1 VPDTQRSGAPAH
13 IIVGSLVLVLVLAW
27 LPGQSQASATRWW
40 VATAIVPLGL
50 LGLPLQRLGRR
61 AWWLVPWGLLALSA
75 LAGAAWVRDPG
86 AALHTGLIQISWV
99 AALAMGLQV
108 AADADSRRAWPYWVA
123 AAGAAA
129 AVPGIV
135 EPGGTLGNPSL
146 LAGLLVGTTL
156 WTGLALKDVESSKWL
171 VKGGLLLS
179 LALQAAALI
188 RCGSLGAWGALA
200 CGTLA
205 WAVIVTTRTPRSR
218 AAALGILVLI
228 LVAGALVVTRVEG
241 VRTHL
246 EGRAHLARCS
256 LEVARATLPGGVGAG
271 QFHGAF
277 LEAQA
282 TTLQHRPND
291 RQFWSNADHAHNEA
305 LHVLA
310 ERGPTG
316 VLLLL
321 VPVLAALLRIR
332 DPAAWAVVLGMA
344 AFALVSLPMYEPVTW
359 VVAAASVG
367 VALGRGWGTAASGSS
382 RSLRPGW
389 ISLVILV
396 AGLPCALLASSELL
410 GERLLVRGVEE
421 NDETLLATSARLSLR
436 RARPLQHRAAVLSST
451 DPVLAE
457 TLALKAVARDPSTR
471 GWLVAGDA
479 AMHVPD
485 PDGAIPHYLEAVRLN
500 PRLFAGHFN
509 LARAYEEA
517 GDRHSA
523 RRHAERARSLRPS
536 DPRLE
541 WLPR

>member
-1 VPDTQRSGAPAH
+1 VPATQRSRAPVH
-13 IIVGSLVLVLVLAW
+13 TIVGVLVLLLALVW

-40 VATAIVPLGL
+40 VATAILPLGL
-50 LGLPLQRLGRR
+50 LGLPLHRLGRR

-86 AALHTGLIQISWV
+86 AALHTGLTQISWV
-99 AALAMGLQV
+99 AALAMGLV
-108 AADADSRRAWPYWVA
+108 VGADTDSRRWWPCWLA
-123 AAGAAA
+123 AAGTVA

-156 WTGLALKDVESSKWL
+156 WSGLSLKDVESSRWP

-179 LALQAAALI
+179 MALQLAALL
-188 RCGSLGAWGALA
+188 RCGSLGAWLALA
-200 CGTLA
+200 CGTLT

-218 AAALGILVLI
+218 AAALGILVLL
-228 LVAGALVVTRVEG
+228 LVSVALMVTRVEG
-241 VRTHL
+241 VQAHL
-246 EGRAHLARCS
+246 DGRAHMARCS
-256 LEVARATLPGGVGAG
+256 LDVVRGSLPGGVGAG

-282 TTLQHRPND
+282 SDLQQRPDD
-291 RQFWSNADHAHNEA
+291 RRFWSNADHAHNEA

-316 VLLLL
+316 ALLLW
-321 VPVLAALLRIR
+321 VPLLAALLRIR
-332 DPAAWAVVLGMA
+332 DPVAWAVVLGMSV
-344 AFALVSLPMYEPVTW
+344 FSQVSLPMYEPVTW
-359 VVAAASVG
+359 VVTAATVG
-367 VALGRGWGTAASGSS
+367 VVLGRGRGTDESRAARSFS
-382 RSLRPGW
+382 RRWSTV
-389 ISLVILV
+389 VILV
-396 AGLPCALLASSELL
+396 AGLLCALLASSELL
-410 GERLLVRGVEE
+410 GDRLLVRGVEE
-421 NDETLLATSARLSLR
+421 SDDALLATSARLSLR
-436 RARPLQHRAAVLSST
+436 QARPLQHRAALLIST
-451 DPVLAE
+451 DPALAE
-457 TLALKAVARDPSTR
+457 TLALEAVARDPSTR

-479 AMHVPD
+479 AMHIPD
-485 PDGAIPHYLEAVRLN
+485 PDGAIPHYREAVRLN

-517 GDRHSA
+517 GDRQSA

-536 DPRLE
+536 DPRLD